1 MVAQAVVLDG
11 HKRIVRQ
18 RGRGLPGHGIN
29 GVPELSER
37 LVGFTRDG
45 QLTIG
50 VVPLLCPA
58 GVLVDQLPERDVA
71 PTGRE
76 IEGASPSGIP
86 DPEGQCQLPGATVKR
101 PIRLP

>member
-1 MVAQAVVLDG
+1 VPDG

-18 RGRGLPGHGIN
+18 RGCRLPGHGIK
-29 GVPELSER
+29 GVSELSER

-50 VVPLLCPA
+50 AFPLLCPA
-58 GVLVDQLPERDVA
+58 GVFIDQLPERDMA

-76 IEGASPSGIP
+76 IERASP
-86 DPEGQCQLPGATVKR
+86 
-101 PIRLP
+101 